1 MSSGKNT
8 TEVKILDRSYLVA
21 CQPEEQENLRLAA
34 ARLSERIQK
43 LNKDDKPI
51 SLENLAVIAA
61 LNLANDLVILEQ
73 RTAISTSH
81 LHNLNRNFEH
91 LLSELDKLLPPP
103 KRIAQRTPKRK
114 R

>member
-1 MSSGKNT
+1 MSGSKNT

-21 CQPEEQENLRLAA
+21 CQPEERENLRLAA

-43 LNKDDKPI
+43 LKKDDKPI

-73 RTAISTSH
+73 ATAISTSH
-81 LHNLNRNFEH
+81 LHNVNRHFDQ
-91 LLSELDKLLPPP
+91 LLLELDKLLPPE
-103 KRIAQRTPKRK
+103 KRIVQRR
-114 R
+114 RS